1 MYYAYEIGIGFSL
14 QKIYVLKM
22 LTYARE
28 KFHASQV
35 TFTELLIIHNNNF
48 NIHSILKKFI
58 EM

>member
-1 MYYAYEIGIGFSL
+1 MYYAYEIGFSL

-35 TFTELLIIHNNNF
+35 TVYKAFNNT
-48 NIHSILKKFI
+48 
-58 EM
+58 